1 MSGRRTCL
9 LCRTADHQRNLVPVR
24 WVGSAPVVGRGA
36 GRGRWFHAACVGL
49 HPRGLPRLTSGQ
61 PWELV
66 RAPIDAWF
74 EAQVLA
80 ALANAR
86 RRGGIAL
93 GRRSIAVDGVVVLA
107 SDRRAPRWCAPDA
120 TLVLPLSAHAL
131 GGAVGVGPRR
141 AIGVQGVG
149 EASARLVSL
158 ARAWQSI
165 ASSRPPV
172 TAG

>member
-1 MSGRRTCL
+1 MPGRRTCL
-9 LCRTADHQRNLVPVR
+9 LCRTVDHQGNLVPVR
-24 WVGSAPVVGRGA
+24 WEGSTPVVGRGA

-61 PWELV
+61 PWEVV
-66 RAPIDAWF
+66 RAPMDGWF
-74 EAQVLA
+74 EVQVLS

-86 RRGGIAL
+86 RRGGIVL

-107 SDRRAPRWCAPDA
+107 SDRRAPRWCDPSA
-120 TLVLPLSAHAL
+120 TLVLPISAHAL
-131 GGAVGVGPRR
+131 GGALGVGPRR

-149 EASARLVSL
+149 EASATLVSL

-165 ASSRPPV
+165 ASSRPWV
-172 TAG
+172 TTG